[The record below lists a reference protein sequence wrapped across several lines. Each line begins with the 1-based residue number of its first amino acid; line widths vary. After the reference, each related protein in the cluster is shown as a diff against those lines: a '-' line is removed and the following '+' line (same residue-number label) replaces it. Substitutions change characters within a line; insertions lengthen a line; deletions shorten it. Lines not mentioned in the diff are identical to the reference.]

1 MWHQGGLTLIPGQ
14 PAVFSDWGGRFK
26 ETSHGTGGIIGG
38 MEFVSGLL
46 MNLKCLFIAGDNGK
60 GLACLN

>member
-38 MEFVSGLL
+38 GWSLS
-46 MNLKCLFIAGDNGK
+46 AG
-60 GLACLN
+60 C